1 LTIQTNHD
9 RHLPL
14 GSVTTAILKWVMLF
28 AISFGASTA
37 LRAQSPPDAATLS
50 QSPIA
55 AAQQAVLPPAIPAP
69 QEQPNPDQATGAGS
83 ALLLGAGDLLDV
95 RVFDTPELS
104 GKFRAD
110 NLGDITLPVGGT
122 IKVMGLT
129 AEQVQV
135 SIEDRLRQRDI
146 LHHPHVEVFVLE
158 YATQGITVMGE
169 VRLPGV
175 YPLLG
180 KHTVLD
186 FISVAG
192 GLTPSAS
199 KTVIL
204 THLHSPGQVV
214 SIDLSSS
221 PQALERQNLEV
232 EPGDR
237 IVVTR
242 AGVVYVIGDVG
253 RPGGYLIEN
262 KDPVTVLQALALA
275 QGLNKTARLDARLI
289 RNSPSGRIETDLP
302 LKKILANQAPDPG
315 LQDGDILFV
324 PISGTKEW
332 ADKGVT
338 SILQMA
344 VGVVI
349 YGRL

>member
-1 LTIQTNHD
+1 MTVPRNEN
-9 RHLPL
+9 RHPSLA
-14 GSVTTAILKWVMLF
+14 SVASAILRGLALL

-37 LRAQSPPDAATLS
+37 LHAQSRPETTGLP
-50 QSPIA
+50 QHPIA
-55 AAQQAVLPPAIPAP
+55 GAQQAVLPPGVPAT
-69 QEQPNPDQATGAGS
+69 EQPNSEQTAVAGRP
-83 ALLLGAGDLLDV
+83 LLLGAGDLLEL

-104 GKFRAD
+104 GKFRVD
-110 NLGDITLPVGGT
+110 NLGQIILPVGGT
-122 IKVMGLT
+122 ITVLGLT

-135 SIEDRLRQRDI
+135 AIEDRFRQRDI

-158 YATQGITVMGE
+158 YATQGVTVMGE
-169 VRLPGV
+169 VKLPGV

-186 FISVAG
+186 FVSVAG
-192 GLTPSAS
+192 GVTPSAS
-199 KTVIL
+199 KTAIL
-204 THLHSPGQVV
+204 THQHSPGQMV
-214 SIDLSSS
+214 SVNLSASVES
-221 PQALERQNLEV
+221 LEQQDFEV
-232 EPGDR
+232 EPGDH

-262 KDPVTVLQALALA
+262 KDTVTVLQALALA
-275 QGLNKTARLDARLI
+275 QGLNKTAKLDARLI
-289 RNSPSGRIETDLP
+289 RNSPGGRVETDLP
-302 LKKILANQAPDPG
+302 LKKILANQATDPG

>member
-1 LTIQTNHD
+1 MKM
-9 RHLPL
+9 
-14 GSVTTAILKWVMLF
+14 LKWLMLF
-28 AISFGASTA
+28 AIAFSACTGLHAQSHADAAPLSQPPITTPQQVVPPSASHQQPTSDQAFGAG
-37 LRAQSPPDAATLS
+37 Q
-50 QSPIA
+50 
-55 AAQQAVLPPAIPAP
+55 
-69 QEQPNPDQATGAGS
+69 

-110 NLGDITLPVGGT
+110 NLGQITLPVGGT
-122 IKVMGLT
+122 IHIMGLT

-135 SIEDRLRQRDI
+135 SIEDRFRQLDI

-158 YATQGITVMGE
+158 YATQGVTVMGE

-180 KHTVLD
+180 KHSVLD

-199 KTVIL
+199 KTAIV
-204 THLHSPGQVV
+204 THHDSPAQVV
-214 SIDLSSS
+214 NLNLGSS
-221 PQALERQNLEV
+221 PPGPEKHDVDV

-237 IVVTR
+237 ILVAR

-262 KDPVTVLQALALA
+262 KDTVTVLQALALA
-275 QGLNKTARLDARLI
+275 QGLNKTAKLDAQLI
-289 RNSPSGRIETDLP
+289 RNSPNGRTETDLP
-302 LKKILANQAPDPG
+302 LKKILANQATDPG

-332 ADKGVT
+332 VDKGVT

>member
-1 LTIQTNHD
+1 LTIQIDPD
-9 RHLPL
+9 RHPFLTP
-14 GSVTTAILKWVMLF
+14 VAPAILKWLLLV
-28 AISFGASTA
+28 AISFGTSTA
-37 LRAQSPPDAATLS
+37 LHAQRGSDAASLS

-55 AAQQAVLPPAIPAP
+55 APQQAVLPPAIPPP
-69 QEQPNPDQATGAGS
+69 QPQPTPEQATGAGR

-104 GKFRAD
+104 GRFRVD
-110 NLGDITLPVGGT
+110 NLGEITLPVGGT
-122 IKVMGLT
+122 VKVLGLT
-129 AEQVQV
+129 AEQVQIT
-135 SIEDRLRQRDI
+135 IEDRFRQRDI
-146 LHHPHVEVFVLE
+146 LHHPHVEVLVLE
-158 YATQGITVMGE
+158 YATQGVTVMGE
-169 VRLPGV
+169 VKLPGV

-204 THLHSPGQVV
+204 THRNARGQVV
-214 SIDLSSS
+214 NIDLNSSA
-221 PQALERQNLEV
+221 QALEQQDLEV

-262 KDPVTVLQALALA
+262 KDTVTVLQALALA
-275 QGLNKTARLDARLI
+275 QGLNKTAKLDARLI
-289 RNSPSGRIETDLP
+289 RNSPSGRTETDLP
-302 LKKILANQAPDPG
+302 LKKILANQATDPG

-324 PISGTKEW
+324 PVSGTKEW

>member
-1 LTIQTNHD
+1 
-9 RHLPL
+9 
-14 GSVTTAILKWVMLF
+14 MLL
-28 AISFGASTA
+28 AISFGGATPLHAQRRPDTAS
-37 LRAQSPPDAATLS
+37 LS
-50 QSPIA
+50 QSPIN
-55 AAQQAVLPPAIPAP
+55 AAQQAVLPPAIPDP
-69 QEQPNPDQATGAGS
+69 QEQSNSHTGDGK
-83 ALLLGAGDLLDV
+83 ALLLGAGDLLDI

-104 GKFRAD
+104 AKVRAD
-110 NLGDITLPVGGT
+110 HLGEITLPVGGT
-122 IKVMGLT
+122 IKVMGRT

-135 SIEDRLRQRDI
+135 AIEDRFRQRDI
-146 LHHPHVEVFVLE
+146 LHRPHVEVLVLE
-158 YATQGITVMGE
+158 YATQGVTVMGE

-186 FISVAG
+186 FISLAG

-204 THLHSPGQVV
+204 THRNSPAQVV
-214 SIDLSSS
+214 TVDLNSS
-221 PQALERQNLEV
+221 PQALKQQDLEV

-262 KDPVTVLQALALA
+262 KDTVTVLQALALA
-275 QGLNKTARLDARLI
+275 QGLNKTAKLDARLI
-289 RNSPSGRIETDLP
+289 RNSPSGRTETDLP
-302 LKKILANQAPDPG
+302 LKKILANQVTDPG

-324 PISGTKEW
+324 PVSGTKEW

>member
-1 LTIQTNHD
+1 MTTETDSNQPILQTSAAPSML
-9 RHLPL
+9 RWLIPL
-14 GSVTTAILKWVMLF
+14 
-28 AISFGASTA
+28 AISIGACTSSH
-37 LRAQSPPDAATLS
+37 AQQRPDAANLS
-50 QSPIA
+50 QSPIN
-55 AAQQAVLPPAIPAP
+55 AAQQVVLPLATSATP
-69 QEQPNPDQATGAGS
+69 EQPGSEQTLSAGG
-83 ALLLGAGDLLDV
+83 ALLLDAGDLLDV

-104 GKFRAD
+104 GKFRVD
-110 NLGDITLPVGGT
+110 NLGEITLPVGGAV
-122 IKVMGLT
+122 KVTGLT
-129 AEQVQV
+129 AEQVQAA
-135 SIEDRLRQRDI
+135 IEDRLRQRDI
-146 LHHPHVEVFVLE
+146 LHHPHVEVLVLE
-158 YATQGITVMGE
+158 YATQGVTVAGE
-169 VRLPGV
+169 VKLPGV

-186 FISVAG
+186 FVSVAG

-204 THLHSPGQVV
+204 THRQSPGQVV
-214 SIDLSSS
+214 SLDLGSS
-221 PQALERQNLEV
+221 PQALAQQDLQV
-232 EPGDR
+232 EPGDH

-262 KDPVTVLQALALA
+262 KDTVTVLQALALA
-275 QGLNKTARLDARLI
+275 QGLNKTAKLDARLI
-289 RNSPSGRIETDLP
+289 RNSPGGRIESDLP
-302 LKKILANQAPDPG
+302 LKKILANQATDPG

-332 ADKGVT
+332 ADKGMT

>member
-1 LTIQTNHD
+1 MTTQINPHEHPSFASATI
-9 RHLPL
+9 
-14 GSVTTAILKWVMLF
+14 AILEWIVLL
-28 AISFGASTA
+28 AVSLAGSTP
-37 LRAQSPPDAATLS
+37 LRAQGRAGAATFPP
-50 QSPIA
+50 SPIA
-55 AAQQAVLPPAIPAP
+55 SSQQAVLPSVIPAP
-69 QEQPNPDQATGAGS
+69 EKRPNSAQANGS
-83 ALLLGAGDLLDV
+83 KTTLLLGAGDLLDV

-104 GKFRAD
+104 GRFRVD
-110 NLGDITLPVGGT
+110 NLGEITLPVGGT
-122 IKVMGLT
+122 VKVMGLT

-135 SIEDRLRQRDI
+135 AIEDRLRQRDI
-146 LHHPHVEVFVLE
+146 LRHPHVEVFVLE
-158 YATQGITVMGE
+158 YATQGVTVTGE
-169 VRLPGV
+169 VKLPGV

-204 THLHSPGQVV
+204 THQQSPAQLVT
-214 SIDLSSS
+214 IDLSSS
-221 PQALERQNLEV
+221 TPDLEQQDFEV

-262 KDPVTVLQALALA
+262 KDTVTVLQALALA
-275 QGLNKTARLDARLI
+275 QGLNKTAKLDARLI
-289 RNSPSGRIETDLP
+289 RKSPGGRTETDLP

>member
-1 LTIQTNHD
+1 MIRQSNHA
-9 RHLPL
+9 RHPFLA
-14 GSVTTAILKWVMLF
+14 SVAPAVMKWLMLL
-28 AISFGASTA
+28 AISFGTSTA
-37 LRAQSPPDAATLS
+37 LHAQRRSDAASLS
-50 QSPIA
+50 QSPIN
-55 AAQQAVLPPAIPAP
+55 AAQQAVLPPATSAP
-69 QEQPNPDQATGAGS
+69 QKQPTSEQAAGAAG

-104 GKFRAD
+104 GKFRVD
-110 NLGDITLPVGGT
+110 NLGEITLPVGGT
-122 IKVMGLT
+122 VKVMGLT

-135 SIEDRLRQRDI
+135 AIEDRLRQRDI

-158 YATQGITVMGE
+158 YATQGVTVMGE
-169 VRLPGV
+169 VKLPGV

-199 KTVIL
+199 KTVVL
-204 THLHSPGQVV
+204 THRQSAGQVV
-214 SIDLSSS
+214 SLDLSSS
-221 PQALERQNLEV
+221 AQALAQQNLEV

-262 KDPVTVLQALALA
+262 KDTVTVLQALALA

-289 RNSPSGRIETDLP
+289 RNSPSGRVETDLP
-302 LKKILANQAPDPG
+302 LKKILANQASDPG
-315 LQDGDILFV
+315 LRDGDILFV
-324 PISGTKEW
+324 PVSGTKEW
-332 ADKGVT
+332 AEKGVT